1 MGVDISSNMSQHV
14 LRDHYRIKVK
24 KSYQLLRN
32 LLLLDMD
39 FIDVE
44 FALNAVPF
52 KIHENQG

>member
-52 KIHENQG
+52 TIHEN